1 MPKLR
6 EARRVALS
14 VALLCLAQRVPC
26 RTLHGS
32 PRCPFPRAPRRAR
45 WRVLHPARV
54 EGRTPALLVVA
65 GELEVVALPSHPAL
79 NVTDATPRIQPGAK
93 GVHGA
98 IVGGQ
103 RESGEAEG
111 CPEEL
116 AALVEHASVHQ
127 IFHHGFALFRLRT
140 NSKAKSFWCSY

>member
-1 MPKLR
+1 M
-6 EARRVALS
+6 
-14 VALLCLAQRVPC
+14 
-26 RTLHGS
+26 LHT
-32 PRCPFPRAPRRAR
+32 
-45 WRVLHPARV
+45 ARV
-54 EGRTPALLVVA
+54 ERCSPAPFVITS
-65 GELEVVALPSHPAL
+65 ELEVVAMTGHAAL

-140 NSKAKSFWCSY
+140 NSKAKSFWRSYHGSVNRTAAATNSQISRGGPQSDSEP

>member
-1 MPKLR
+1 MTGH
-6 EARRVALS
+6 A
-14 VALLCLAQRVPC
+14 
-26 RTLHGS
+26 
-32 PRCPFPRAPRRAR
+32 
-45 WRVLHPARV
+45 
-54 EGRTPALLVVA
+54 
-65 GELEVVALPSHPAL
+65 AL

-140 NSKAKSFWCSY
+140 KSFWCSYHGSVNRSAAATNSQISSGGPSDSEP

>member
-1 MPKLR
+1 MTGH
-6 EARRVALS
+6 A
-14 VALLCLAQRVPC
+14 
-26 RTLHGS
+26 
-32 PRCPFPRAPRRAR
+32 
-45 WRVLHPARV
+45 
-54 EGRTPALLVVA
+54 
-65 GELEVVALPSHPAL
+65 AL

-140 NSKAKSFWCSY
+140 KSFWCSYHGSVNRTASATNSEISSGGPVRLRAITKAPTDFLACTKGNEDRKRTR